1 MAIGSCVSKEGHFI
15 VGIHD
20 PGFKMANFREND
32 FVRSLGTMPDG
43 TPVDNQVNF
52 PQGEVNARSA
62 DRIYE
67 IMNPFAFRG
76 VSYINSRW
84 ANAAAAAPKTICITP
99 EKPVSLIFTL
109 GRWLADNGISD
120 KDPQNFIPGMPEP
133 MLMALANVS
142 TDPEE
147 LVCLAKACCSF
158 VFGGDGT
165 TPTGL
170 KFNQTAPGRPRP
182 AISNHTLFEIIA
194 NNPSLPD
201 DYKRAMLLTPGIQG
215 NSEILGEW
223 QEQDSHVFEYLRTN
237 SYIPWGHFAANTA
250 DDTVRYRIRDLTLTD
265 MEGMRHLYYQ
275 RIYSLLAQQLE
286 IDLPGPRQRISKQSL
301 ETLRLDIVSRLK
313 QPNSDLAFN
322 GSLWG
327 WNFGFGFAQ
336 SGYRLHAS
344 HQQIHQ
350 QYAMVPASVMDDT
363 GRPFASF
370 ACGDMVAEFIKRY
383 RQETGKNFFQNY
395 LKAIRSNKRTDGNRD
410 RPSSIVVH
418 EDENIIVFV
427 PKAQTSQWELQ
438 LTTKRPC
445 GNILEADTDLRASLD
460 RGILAALWTLESL
473 GARMVTNIEYSK
485 RFDRKDQDQHL
496 VYSFLPRLPHSPG
509 AFSEAQQR
517 WIIGHFPEDF
527 ALACRSRLEGVTG

>member
-1 MAIGSCVSKEGHFI
+1 MAIRSCVHPEGRFI
-15 VGIHD
+15 VGIHN
-20 PGFKMANFREND
+20 PGFKAANFREND
-32 FVRSLGTMPDG
+32 FIQSLGTLPDG

-52 PQGEVNARSA
+52 PQGDVNAPSA

-76 VSYINSRW
+76 ATYINTRW
-84 ANAAAAAPKTICITP
+84 ADAAAANPKTIGLAP
-99 EKPVSLIFTL
+99 EKPVSFVSTL
-109 GRWLADNGISD
+109 GRWLADRGIRD
-120 KDPQNFIPGMPEP
+120 TAPQEFLPGMPEP
-133 MLMALANVS
+133 MLIALANVS
-142 TDPEE
+142 TDPGE
-147 LVCLAKACCSF
+147 LVCLAKTCCSF
-158 VFGGDGT
+158 VFKDDGT

-170 KFNQTAPGRPRP
+170 KFNQTATGRPRP
-182 AISNHTLFEIIA
+182 AISNPTLFEIIA
-194 NNPSLPD
+194 NNPHLPD
-201 DYKRAMLLTPGIQG
+201 DYKRAMVLTPGIQG
-215 NSEILGEW
+215 SSEILGEW
-223 QEQDSHVFEYLRTN
+223 QTHETHVFEYLRTN

-265 MEGMRHLYYQ
+265 MEAMRHLYYQ
-275 RIYSLLAQQLE
+275 RIYTLLAQQLN
-286 IDLPGPRQRISKQSL
+286 IDLPGRRRQISRQDL
-301 ETLRLDIVSRLK
+301 ETLRLAIVDHLE
-313 QPNSDLAFN
+313 QPGSDLAFN
-322 GSLWG
+322 GALWG

-363 GRPFASF
+363 GRPFTSF
-370 ACGDMVAEFIKRY
+370 ACGDMVAEFIDRY
-383 RQETGKNFFQNY
+383 RRETGRNFFQNY
-395 LKAIRSNKRTDGNRD
+395 LAAIRSNQRTDGNMS
-410 RPSSIVVH
+410 RPSSLVVH
-418 EDENIIVFV
+418 EDENVMVFV

-460 RGILAALWTLESL
+460 RGILAALSALESL
-473 GARMVTNIEYSK
+473 GAKMVTNIEYAK
-485 RFDRKDQDQHL
+485 RFDGKDRDQHL

-527 ALACRSRLEGVTG
+527 ALACRSRLGGEPI

>member
-1 MAIGSCVSKEGHFI
+1 MTIRSCVHPEGRFT

-20 PGFKMANFREND
+20 PAFKVANFREND
-32 FVRSLGTMPDG
+32 FVRSLGTLPDG
-43 TPVDNQVNF
+43 TPVDNRVNF
-52 PQGEVNARSA
+52 PQGDVHARSA

-84 ANAAAAAPKTICITP
+84 ADAAAANPKTISIAP
-99 EKPVSLIFTL
+99 EEPVSFLATL
-109 GRWLADNGISD
+109 GRWLADRKIND
-120 KDPQNFIPGMPEP
+120 TDPRDFLPGMPQP
-133 MLMALANVS
+133 MLVALANVS
-142 TDPEE
+142 TDPRE
-147 LVCLAKACCSF
+147 LVCLAEACCDF
-158 VFGGDGT
+158 VFGDDGT

-194 NNPSLPD
+194 NNPHLPD
-201 DYKRAMLLTPGIQG
+201 DYKRAMVLTPGIQG
-215 NSEILGEW
+215 SSEILGEW
-223 QEQDSHVFEYLRTN
+223 QALETHVFEYLRTN

-275 RIYSLLAQQLE
+275 RIYTLLARQLD
-286 IDLPGPRQRISKQSL
+286 IDLPGRRKRIPKQAL
-301 ETLRLDIVSRLK
+301 ETLRLAILNRLEQPDI
-313 QPNSDLAFN
+313 DLAFN
-322 GSLWG
+322 GALWG

-350 QYAMVPASVMDDT
+350 QYAMVPASVMDDR

-370 ACGDMVAEFIKRY
+370 ACGDMVAEFIKHY
-383 RQETGKNFFQNY
+383 RQETGREFFPNY
-395 LKAIRSNKRTDGNRD
+395 LEAIRSNQRTDGNPD
-410 RPSSIVVH
+410 RPSSLVVH
-418 EDENIIVFV
+418 EDGNVIVFV

-460 RGILAALWTLESL
+460 RGILAALSALESL
-473 GARMVTNIEYSK
+473 GARMVSNIEYSK
-485 RFDRKDQDQHL
+485 RFDGKDQGQHL

-527 ALACRSRLEGVTG
+527 ALACRSRLEKKPI